1 MIVTAQ
7 DQSPDLSF
15 RERRSL
21 AERRVSGEKR
31 SNQDRRSWQERR
43 SGKDRRMGARGRKAP
58 HRRSGQDRRT
68 IVGEGQTA
76 DRRVAIDARSG
87 SDRRDREG
95 RLAFLGVDSA
105 TEEALRDLQ
114 PLVAAHID
122 EILDDFYSHIM
133 KNKELAALFGRDGPG
148 HARVQQRRY
157 WLEHLFAGVFDDAY
171 MQRAA
176 AVGRSYER
184 MGLEPRW
191 FVAAYCFIL
200 NRVIDLAVQIYGATP
215 DRLNAVLQA
224 LTKAMFLDLD
234 LGISSQFDA
243 MKQSVGRRAGLSR
256 EELAALLEDD

>member
-1 MIVTAQ
+1 MIVTAHE
-7 DQSPDLSF
+7 QSPDLSF
-15 RERRSL
+15 RERR
-21 AERRVSGEKR
+21 ARGERRITGEKR
-31 SNQDRRSWQERR
+31 SNEERRSWQERR

-58 HRRSGQDRRT
+58 HRRSGEDRRT
-68 IVGEGQTA
+68 VVGEGQTA
-76 DRRVAIDARSG
+76 DRRIALDARSG
-87 SDRRDREG
+87 ADRRDREG
-95 RLAFLGVDSA
+95 RLAFLGIDDA
-105 TEEALRDLQ
+105 TADALRDLQ

-122 EILDDFYSHIM
+122 AILDDFYAHLM
-133 KNKELAALFGRDGPG
+133 KNKELAALFGKDGPG

-200 NRVIDLAVQIYGATP
+200 NRVIDLAVEVHGKTP

-224 LTKAMFLDLD
+224 VTKAMFLDLD
-234 LGISSQFDA
+234 LGLSSQVDA

-256 EELAALLEDD
+256 DELAALLEGD